1 MDGSNKGKLHLFFF
15 SRPQS
20 AVIRV
25 YVSRI
30 GSKIE
35 KKIEFPIGI
44 FNLL

>member
-1 MDGSNKGKLHLFFF
+1 MGVIKANFTYFIF